1 MQMRAESDEQVD
13 PKEPT
18 GNYES
23 TDWTEHEH
31 KEPREPSESYENT
44 DCVQSEEHKEL
55 TKPSD
60 NSENADESKPDA
72 EVDPKEPTGWQL

>member
-1 MQMRAESDEQVD
+1 MQMRAKSDEEVD

-23 TDWTEHEH
+23 TDWTEHEEC

-44 DCVQSEEHKEL
+44 DCTQSEEHKEL
-55 TKPSD
+55 TKPK
-60 NSENADESKPDA
+60 NSENADESRA
-72 EVDPKEPTGWQL
+72 